1 MSPPKNNYLTLRS
14 KSHEGHYGTRHTA
27 LCHTPTYQI
36 SFTYLER
43 QKGYGPDKL
52 RWEEVEA
59 NIRLKQYVS
68 LRSKRRH
75 NKDTYFLVKNQQK
88 TEEIH
93 KLPIPIKADNR
104 LVVTTTMV
112 NYTWS
117 LFKYLIQND
126 LFNSLSVSDGC
137 QYWPLTSDYL
147 GNISWQ

>member
-14 KSHEGHYGTRHTA
+14 KSHEGHYGTRHIA

-104 LVVTTTMV
+104 LVVNGKLYLMIIQISHTK
-112 NYTWS
+112 WS
-117 LFKYLIQND
+117 I
-126 LFNSLSVSDGC
+126 
-137 QYWPLTSDYL
+137 
-147 GNISWQ
+147 